1 MIESTSQAY
10 SLMVMPDDDLK
21 GKRIVAGKNVQAGEV
36 IAPII
41 GYEEVDAPSKYTVQI
56 SAHRH
61 IDGLGLL
68 TYLNHSCDPNVIVD
82 TTSFAVI
89 AIRDIPKGEELG
101 FFYPSTEWRMAT
113 PFTCLCGT
121 ASCVGVIDGAEALPD
136 ETLSHYFLNEHIQEL
151 RRDR

>member
-1 MIESTSQAY
+1 MIESTSQSY

-21 GKRIVAGKNVQAGEV
+21 GKRIVAGKTVHAGET
-36 IAPII
+36 IAPIV
-41 GYEEVDAPSKYTVQI
+41 GYEEVNAPSKYTVQI

-68 TYLNHSCDPNVIVD
+68 TYLNHSCDPNVIVN

-89 AIRDIPKGEELG
+89 AIRDIAMGEELS

-113 PFTCLCGT
+113 PFACLCGT
-121 ASCVGVIDGAEALPD
+121 ASCVGVIDGAEQLSD

-151 RRDR
+151 RR